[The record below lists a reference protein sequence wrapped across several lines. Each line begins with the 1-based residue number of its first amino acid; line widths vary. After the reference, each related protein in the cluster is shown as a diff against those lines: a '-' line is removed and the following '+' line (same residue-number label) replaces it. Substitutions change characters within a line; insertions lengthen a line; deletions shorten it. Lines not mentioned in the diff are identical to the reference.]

1 MGKKRKRQT
10 AENGNLTRFH
20 EAVAKGNGSTAVE
33 LLESLHSERK
43 VTPTQLTSAL
53 SALGRESKD
62 DSKLSWKGALSLADK
77 AVEMVNGGRSV
88 LGEPGFTALV
98 KITAL
103 AGIEENDSSY
113 ADKVRALISEM
124 RQRKI
129 TIKKR
134 TYASLVSI
142 LCGLKL
148 TEQVKNVITEASN
161 DKVELDEESYSCIV
175 AYLTDNETE
184 ESVWEV
190 LDKFRHQNRTVSE
203 QMAESGSALDR
214 FFSKHGTET
223 MVVKRIRKDGTC
235 PHCQIKLDSVDLTKE
250 QIDQMISQVEDYFF
264 VSEEQKLALQGLAT
278 WLKDLD
284 SNLDCVIDGAN
295 VGFFMQRPDL
305 GGVLSFAQIQ
315 LAVDACRAN
324 DFKHVVVF
332 LHEKRAIGPE
342 VDKLRESC
350 RVYLTPRRMNDD
362 WFWLYAALLPLRQGS
377 KAFVLSNDQMR
388 DHVFR
393 SLTESAFLR
402 WRERHLIEYS
412 ISKVNKFR
420 LQIPSVYSRDV
431 QKSRSNERFWH
442 FPIREGENESSST
455 SWLCCAAPL
464 K

>member
-1 MGKKRKRQT
+1 MGKKRKRQA

-20 EAVAKGNGSTAVE
+20 EAVAKGNGSLAVE
-33 LLESLHSERK
+33 LLECLHSERK

-53 SALGRESKD
+53 SALGRENKD
-62 DSKLSWKGALSLADK
+62 GSKLTWKGALSLAYK
-77 AVEMVNGGRSV
+77 AVEMVNAERSV

-124 RQRKI
+124 REKKI

-148 TEQVKNVITEASN
+148 TEQVKNVITEAST
-161 DKVELDEESYSCIV
+161 DKVEMDEESYSCIV
-175 AYLTDNETE
+175 AYLTDNDAE

-190 LDKFRHQNRTVSE
+190 LDNFRQQNRSISV
-203 QMAESGSALDR
+203 QMAERGSPLDR
-214 FFSKHGTET
+214 FFRKRGIET
-223 MVVKRIRKDGTC
+223 TIVQRIRKDGTC
-235 PHCQIKLDSVDLTKE
+235 PRCQLKLESVDLTKE

-264 VSEEQKLALQGLAT
+264 VTEEQKRALQGLAT

-284 SNLDCVIDGAN
+284 SNPDCVIDGAN

-324 DFKHVVVF
+324 DFKNIVVF
-332 LHEKRAIGPE
+332 LHEKRAIGPGVGSPLNPHDE
-342 VDKLRESC
+342 RDLAC
-350 RVYLTPRRMNDD
+350 RQLSRTPCSVPR
-362 WFWLYAALLPLRQGS
+362 
-377 KAFVLSNDQMR
+377 
-388 DHVFR
+388 
-393 SLTESAFLR
+393 
-402 WRERHLIEYS
+402 S
-412 ISKVNKFR
+412 ISYV
-420 LQIPSVYSRDV
+420 SRA
-431 QKSRSNERFWH
+431 NC
-442 FPIREGENESSST
+442 T
-455 SWLCCAAPL
+455 
-464 K
+464 